1 MLELEKNYIIDRSL
15 ICLIHCVVPVSVQA
29 QFEET
34 TDLRKFY
41 PHKSC
46 NPKFFMVQCLRII
59 CLIKVVNDNKTLTP

>member
-46 NPKFFMVQCLRII
+46 NSKLFMVQMLE
-59 CLIKVVNDNKTLTP
+59 DNLVDQSGE